1 MGLYKPK
8 ATLRELF
15 REDPDL
21 FLTFHL
27 PTGLGIDQLVPIM
40 MVELGDL
47 NTLFQTPSEWIA
59 YVSVWSANRAENN
72 WQLMMDALGAQYDP
86 LHNYDMQEQMT
97 NDQTV
102 TQHGKTTT
110 RTDNLSHAKT
120 GTEGDSMSASE
131 TPGITQTIETGRFGE
146 NSTTDPVPV
155 DRAVTSRTGQ
165 DNRSGSSTR
174 TYNTNDAETGTQTLA
189 DSGQDTETRNYTL
202 TRSGNIG
209 VTTSQQMLE
218 AELQLR
224 IRYEIIDIILADCK
238 RSLFAAI
245 W

>member
-8 ATLRELF
+8 AKLRELF

-47 NTLFQTPSEWIA
+47 DTLFQTPSEWIA

-72 WQLMMDALGAQYDP
+72 WQLMMDALGAQYNP
-86 LHNYDMQEQMT
+86 LHNYDMTESSSDT
-97 NDQTV
+97 RSV
-102 TQHGKTTT
+102 QHGKTTT
-110 RTDNLSHAKT
+110 RTYDTAHTKGGTEVDAGSASSTPEVVQTTLTSNYGINSINPVPAQKTVSTPEGTDSVESGNTKTYDTTDSDT
-120 GTEGDSMSASE
+120 GTVTDVDS
-131 TPGITQTIETGRFGE
+131 G
-146 NSTTDPVPV
+146 TDR
-155 DRAVTSRTGQ
+155 D
-165 DNRSGSSTR
+165 
-174 TYNTNDAETGTQTLA
+174 TLA
-189 DSGQDTETRNYTL
+189 HSL

-224 IRYEIIDIILADCK
+224 QRYEIIDIILADCK
-238 RSLFAAI
+238 RDLFAAI